1 MPPCL
6 ALSPAFHLD
15 TLCSRCLPE
24 RIYEKTN
31 GFWRKHT
38 ASMLMLSTHKAR
50 VWSLKSRN
58 SQTVASAI
66 PGIELGVVH
75 SILLFFAKLQ
85 YRFSP
90 QLLTCSWEFL
100 CRSMSIA
107 RVLSRWRS
115 WRLLV
120 LSLVFLSLSL
130 HPPDGE
136 QIKGKI
142 VRSEER
148 NFTPLCRNWDSKM
161 DGLNQL
167 YKASAIERQCCRRW
181 CHGRPMWSHTPMW
194 VVPQGSPHT
203 LWEEQDCELP
213 DLLSLTWS
221 QSYLV
226 FSVLLWLL
234 LPSSFFSP
242 GRFHP
247 ADLSGCL

>member
-1 MPPCL
+1 MCRVGELGVSGNNGGYLCLPAWPTAPSHEKCPTGQSWAESSQMPPCL

-50 VWSLKSRN
+50 VWSLISRS

-100 CRSMSIA
+100 CKSMSIA

-130 HPPDGE
+130 HPPDVNRSKE
-136 QIKGKI
+136 RLSEVKKGI
-142 VRSEER
+142 SHPSV
-148 NFTPLCRNWDSKM
+148 
-161 DGLNQL
+161 G
-167 YKASAIERQCCRRW
+167 IEIPKW
-181 CHGRPMWSHTPMW
+181 MG
-194 VVPQGSPHT
+194 
-203 LWEEQDCELP
+203 
-213 DLLSLTWS
+213 
-221 QSYLV
+221 
-226 FSVLLWLL
+226 
-234 LPSSFFSP
+234 
-242 GRFHP
+242 
-247 ADLSGCL
+247 